1 MEVRSQLELEDHLTK
16 HKFYRVVDST
26 DKEYTIINNS
36 GIKYSYPKDA
46 FAQVSYS
53 EMRCNQAKVVRQDN
67 PGHIFVGG
75 FDPYKVDTTNRI
87 LNTPPPH
94 LEGLNYNTVQVK
106 DLWNTFRGVNP
117 FPHGSDE
124 WKKIEKEND
133 ARQDNNFKEMQKTF
147 CKKINDAM
155 DSDLS
160 EVEKESKCRNA
171 EAAYTKEKS
180 DLRKAKEKE
189 DWVRDNK
196 VFDEVMSRVKEAKE
210 GIPTK
215 EQIAENSLMSLRE
228 EAAKMGLLS
237 LENSPEN
244 NGGATD
250 YYQVKPEWKMCQD
263 IIEDRELNFSQ
274 GNILKSA
281 FTFNVGRHGGTTYE
295 RELNKIIYFAERELK
310 LLNKQK

>member
-16 HKFYRVVDST
+16 HKFYRVIDST

-36 GIKYSYPKDA
+36 GVKYSYPKDA
-46 FAQVSYS
+46 FRQVFPHTT
-53 EMRCNQAKVVRQDN
+53 MGGIQAKVTGQDN

-75 FDPYKVDTTNRI
+75 FDPYKVDEAG
-87 LNTPPPH
+87 H
-94 LEGLNYNTVQVK
+94 Y
-106 DLWNTFRGVNP
+106 
-117 FPHGSDE
+117 DE
-124 WKKIEKEND
+124 K
-133 ARQDNNFKEMQKTF
+133 ATLQKTF

-171 EAAYTKEKS
+171 EAAYTKEKE

-196 VFDEVMSRVKEAKE
+196 YFDEVMSRVKEAKE